1 PRHLMGALGRIRAGV
16 RRRLVA
22 RRTPARYDVHVF
34 APELD
39 VTYRPR
45 NPRRATLVQV
55 SGGVIAGPGQ
65 NGHLELRVGPH
76 DPPEH
81 IAGALATRHEA
92 GAQRD
97 SARVGSGGQLTAIV
111 PEGFVYRLS
120 TYTVKGYE
128 RPEFVLM
135 TKLTETPL

>member
-1 PRHLMGALGRIRAGV
+1 MGALGRIGAGL
-16 RRRLVA
+16 RRLQSLQAPGGVA
-22 RRTPARYDVHVF
+22 DAHVF

-45 NPRRATLVQV
+45 NPRRPALVQV

-65 NGHLELRVGPH
+65 NGHLELRVGPQ

-81 IAGALATRHEA
+81 IVGALATRHEA
-92 GAQRD
+92 GEG
-97 SARVGSGGQLTAIV
+97 ARIGSGGQLTAIV
-111 PEGFVYRLS
+111 PAGSRYRLA

-128 RPEFVLM
+128 TPEFVIT
-135 TKLTETPL
+135 TKLTETSL

>member
-1 PRHLMGALGRIRAGV
+1 MDLLGGIGLCLRRLRALQAPGRAG
-16 RRRLVA
+16 A
-22 RRTPARYDVHVF
+22 HVF

-45 NPRRATLVQV
+45 NLRRPTLVQI

-81 IAGALATRHEA
+81 IVGALATRHES
-92 GAQRD
+92 GAP
-97 SARVGSGGQLTAIV
+97 SSAARVGSGGQRGARGLGRPAHRDRAR
-111 PEGFVYRLS
+111 GLRLPAVDP
-120 TYTVKGYE
+120 YG
-128 RPEFVLM
+128 RGL
-135 TKLTETPL
+135 